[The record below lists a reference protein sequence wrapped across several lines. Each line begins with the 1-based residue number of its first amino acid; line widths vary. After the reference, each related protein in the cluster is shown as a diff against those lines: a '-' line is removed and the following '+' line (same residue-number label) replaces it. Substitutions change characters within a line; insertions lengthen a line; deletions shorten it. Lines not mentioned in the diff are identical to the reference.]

1 MPALPQYVE
10 GSTDAQMAEALTTYL
25 YDLMAIP
32 DVTAS
37 RQFLSLLNDHDGAG
51 GAETSG
57 LAPESAVD
65 FLLQPCA
72 PTSLYVPRRTKHEE
86 DVEVSAGSTV
96 LWRFSVGD
104 GLDISFKGTFRPHA
118 GTADTAPTED
128 LTPLPVEILV
138 EGRFPQAG
146 SAVPAPLSPDAEAGR
161 AEDVQGCYSVP
172 AESLGGV
179 CSFCWDNRYSRLR
192 GKQVQYVLQVVTEE
206 AMQAAVEAAKES
218 SRASSRTRGVV
229 GRRLQEGGGRAAGKV
244 LLTITP
250 VARPVLD
257 EREPGQ
263 SSAPRSPEPGEGGAH
278 GGSEIEEAAERIVA
292 GGRGGLAI
300 LASSD
305 RRLSALNQA
314 LKAAEEGAGPASDGR
329 SSSSSFD
336 SSTSGDGGGGR
347 GGREDRKEG
356 GAGRGEEEGSR
367 VWRSSLGALWDYLYS
382 SKEGGKGHGVGGG
395 GGAARPS
402 QAWEAGEGPE
412 FSRVVGLVEELEDEV
427 AQMAAK
433 KEQAEAEAVIALAK
447 QRRWSIEKEKFERRM
462 LEALARGETLGE
474 QVKALRA
481 EKAGLEAEVGR
492 KEEEA
497 VALRE
502 ARKRAERERE
512 VLAAEKQVWT
522 LAHSGVQAELTSL
535 TGTLERERGAHE
547 DTRGAWKKAKE
558 AAQRAKG
565 EAEVL
570 RARLAARTDER
581 ALQTAQ
587 EELGSARAEVRD
599 LGEALEETAAEN
611 ETLRA
616 QMKLLA
622 RHVKQQKQE
631 MAELRE
637 RLAVQARIVAQLKGE
652 KRLLV
657 KEIKARSGSAPF
669 AELKP
674 EAAAVLD
681 CSTTSGT
688 LLEESV
694 GEAGG
699 LEGVTESLEK
709 EPRKG
714 GGLVDGEGSARG
726 GELLGSAQPLA
737 SSMTEVL
744 NDEGG
749 DRVRGKEEAGAGVVG
764 GDEEEKKEDTEGRKG
779 EEKEVSEHE
788 GRQHEE
794 MTEGRGGQPARSLSL
809 TTLSPCPL
817 PSGQAPA
824 ASPTDALSSS
834 DSAPPPKPCSSHTK
848 EENESFPILKSMGDS
863 VTVLCRPERSNR
875 KKESSASST
884 LDKDERYTRLISQ
897 LRNVTERRKQLLLL
911 CEEDPQNENV
921 KQLVADLEGVL
932 ANIKTRMRVILEAAG
947 ESGSQRRG

>member
-1 MPALPQYVE
+1 MFDVELALAEAGSKSHTIILRRDYQEFRALHLALDNLITSSKKDVTLPALPQYME

-72 PTSLYVPRRTKHEE
+72 PTSLYVPRRAKHEE

-118 GTADTAPTED
+118 GTADTSPTED
-128 LTPLPVEILV
+128 LTPLPVEIVV

-179 CSFCWDNRYSRLR
+179 CSFCWDNSYSRLR
-192 GKQVQYVLQVVTEE
+192 GKQQQGGWEGP
-206 AMQAAVEAAKES
+206 
-218 SRASSRTRGVV
+218 RR
-229 GRRLQEGGGRAAGKV
+229 GRR
-244 LLTITP
+244 
-250 VARPVLD
+250 
-257 EREPGQ
+257 
-263 SSAPRSPEPGEGGAH
+263 
-278 GGSEIEEAAERIVA
+278 
-292 GGRGGLAI
+292 
-300 LASSD
+300 
-305 RRLSALNQA
+305 
-314 LKAAEEGAGPASDGR
+314 
-329 SSSSSFD
+329 
-336 SSTSGDGGGGR
+336 
-347 GGREDRKEG
+347 
-356 GAGRGEEEGSR
+356 
-367 VWRSSLGALWDYLYS
+367 
-382 SKEGGKGHGVGGG
+382 

-402 QAWEAGEGPE
+402 QAWEAWEGPE

-631 MAELRE
+631 IAELRE
-637 RLAVQARIVAQLKGE
+637 RMAVQARIVAQLKGE

-699 LEGVTESLEK
+699 LEGVTGSLEE

-714 GGLVDGEGSARG
+714 GGLVEGEGSARD
-726 GELLGSAQPLA
+726 GELLGSALPLA
-737 SSMTEVL
+737 SSMTEAL

-749 DRVRGKEEAGAGVVG
+749 DRVRGKEEAGAGVVVG

-779 EEKEVSEHE
+779 EENEVSEHE

-834 DSAPPPKPCSSHTK
+834 DSAPPPKPCSSPTK
-848 EENESFPILKSMGDS
+848 EQNESFPILKSVGHS
-863 VTVLCRPERSNR
+863 ATILCSPERSNR

-911 CEEDPQNENV
+911 CEEDPQNENI
-921 KQLVADLEGVL
+921 KQMVADLEGVL